1 MVIGSLVEEKDAP
14 EATEEKEKKKEENTP
29 KKIRLWYHVELER
42 GLLRN
47 NDLTFSLIKNE
58 YIYTKLKTQK

>member
-1 MVIGSLVEEKDAP
+1 MLQKIINLLTENDSFVE
-14 EATEEKEKKKEENTP
+14 
-29 KKIRLWYHVELER
+29 IER

-47 NDLTFSLIKNE
+47 NGLTFPLIKNE